1 MPEGGRSQSRG
12 KKKLRKQGD
21 LYLLYIYIYKLLSNT
36 IDASCEGGTAGASR
50 HDSCQR
56 SKRALAKSS
65 VGGISYC
72 QEDPPPKETLRKEI
86 SVV

>member
-12 KKKLRKQGD
+12 KKKLSKQGD
-21 LYLLYIYIYKLLSNT
+21 LYLLYIYILLSNT

-56 SKRALAKSS
+56 SKRLAGSPIAKKTLLQRRLCARRSP
-65 VGGISYC
+65 SYRNLK
-72 QEDPPPKETLRKEI
+72 DIP
-86 SVV
+86 

>member
-21 LYLLYIYIYKLLSNT
+21 LYLLYIYILLSNT

-50 HDSCQR
+50 HDSCQP
-56 SKRALAKSS
+56 SKGAPAKSS
-65 VGGISYC
+65 AGGISYC